1 MNAKTTRSTTVDT
14 YAKLVKKFRLCR
26 IKNDA
31 HLQEAHE
38 MIERLLQ
45 EDLDASGQDYLD
57 VLVDLVDAY
66 EDHRFPMAEVSDVD
80 LLRELMRSNGL
91 SQNGL
96 AKKVGIHQ
104 STISDVLNG
113 NRKLTKDQV
122 IKLASFFNVNP
133 AAFLSSGRPTRVRRL
148 AIRQSAQ

>member
-14 YAKLVKKFRLCR
+14 YAKLVKKFRLSR
-26 IKNDA
+26 IKNDGT
-31 HLQEAHE
+31 LQEAHD

-80 LLRELMRSNGL
+80 VLRELMRSNGL

-96 AKKVGIHQ
+96 AKRRWE
-104 STISDVLNG
+104 SISQPC
-113 NRKLTKDQV
+113 RM
-122 IKLASFFNVNP
+122 S
-133 AAFLSSGRPTRVRRL
+133 
-148 AIRQSAQ
+148 